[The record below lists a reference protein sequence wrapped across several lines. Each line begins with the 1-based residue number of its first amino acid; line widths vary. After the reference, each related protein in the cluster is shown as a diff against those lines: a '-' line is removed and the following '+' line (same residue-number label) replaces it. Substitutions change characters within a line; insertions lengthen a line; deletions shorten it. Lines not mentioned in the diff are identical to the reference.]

1 MLKRLAFLALACLM
15 LISLAACGGN
25 EEATAP
31 APEVD
36 LAAVKADI
44 VSTLGITASDMNQV
58 IMVNMYGL
66 PENGIAASACFTAP
80 GEVFNEEIFMFKAT
94 DAANADIIADKLTA
108 RLDTLKKQSE
118 SYSPETA
125 AILEKAAVLRNDL
138 YVAFFF
144 SSDREQ
150 MESIYNAYF

>member
-1 MLKRLAFLALACLM
+1 MFKRIASLFLVCLM
-15 LISLAACGGN
+15 LFSFAACGG
-25 EEATAP
+25 EEEVKPAP
-31 APEVD
+31 AVD
-36 LAAVKADI
+36 LSAVKADI

-66 PENGIAASACFTAP
+66 PENGIAESACFTAP

-94 DAANADIIADKLTA
+94 DAANADIIEQKLTA

-144 SSDREQ
+144 SGDREQ
-150 MESIYNAYF
+150 MESIYNSHF